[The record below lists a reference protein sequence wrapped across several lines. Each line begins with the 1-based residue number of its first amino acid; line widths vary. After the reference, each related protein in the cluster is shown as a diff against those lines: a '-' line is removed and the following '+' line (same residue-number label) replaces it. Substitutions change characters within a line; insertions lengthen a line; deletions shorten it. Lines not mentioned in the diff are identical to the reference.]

1 MKKICRL
8 AMVLGTVAVFGF
20 LGCTALTGNN
30 KSGTTQSGTEG
41 NTGGNENGNNTGEN
55 NQTQTVNLSTALSS
69 LTADE
74 ITALEESINTQILSS
89 TNGVTGITA
98 TIDADKNLSLTYGG
112 NASVAITPVLT
123 DDGAIKLLET
133 YANKSTVIAAKKT
146 ELKNTADNFTLPN
159 GLAQKLGGNAADLK
173 ASIKTVIENI
183 PTEKFAYSLG
193 NRAIYFK
200 MSDLDSSKL
209 PAVTAQTPDAEIIPG
224 VKRILRNGR
233 TAIDFTESNAEI
245 KIDFEGKNTSISPSK
260 GYYQGGLR
268 FAENANV
275 SLIGTDCLLGC
286 GGIDRSDFKN
296 NRNTLSIF
304 DILIKPETSVNF
316 SKINFST
323 SDNNLYGFKDMITKF
338 SSVLNIAKYGD
349 NDDIIKYDAK
359 EVVDETQSKRM
370 FEDNNNLNPALDSN
384 TDITIDADFAS
395 FLLSKDVSVKNVIID
410 NTKAWPDSRK
420 SQLGGKL
427 VNSVVETSMEEVEG
441 LKVKGL
447 VRFEQKSPKAFSEDG
462 LTKIILKEY
471 NVDTIYTGG
480 RYDISKLG
488 DMQDTITGDKIKNK
502 AAYFYL
508 SSDKDYLFGNVGLAK
523 AANGEDVFIG
533 QAYIISEGTHKGKYK
548 STASNSTEYSNKDI
562 EKAGNGEEYSSGIKL
577 DMGTG
582 TLSSYPLSRV
592 NNIKLTPMQKLL
604 LDDQHI
610 YG

>member
-55 NQTQTVNLSTALSS
+55 NQNQTVDLSTALSS
-69 LTADE
+69 FTEDE

-146 ELKNTADNFTLPN
+146 ELKNTAENFTLPN
-159 GLAQKLGGNAADLK
+159 GLAQKLEGNATDLK
-173 ASIKTVIENI
+173 TSIKTVIENI

-200 MSDLDSSKL
+200 ISDLDSSKL
-209 PAVTAQTPDAEIIPG
+209 PAVSTQTPNAEIIPG

-233 TAIDFTESNAEI
+233 TAIDFTGSNADKI
-245 KIDFEGKNTSISPSK
+245 KLDYSPNAEEDGIEYIGISNYYK
-260 GYYQGGLR
+260 GGVLFGDI
-268 FAENANV
+268 EKI
-275 SLIGTDCLLGC
+275 SLVGDEETLLYT
-286 GGIDRSDFKN
+286 INKDDFKLNDNKKSIKEYLENKSTNFTQVVINSSN
-296 NRNTLSIF
+296 NNIYGVIK
-304 DILIKPETSVNF
+304 DIYTKQGNKISTTS
-316 SKINFST
+316 
-323 SDNNLYGFKDMITKF
+323 GE
-338 SSVLNIAKYGD
+338 
-349 NDDIIKYDAK
+349 YDAK

-370 FEDNNNLNPALDSN
+370 FDDNNNLNPALESN
-384 TDITIDADFAS
+384 TDITIDVGLAS
-395 FLLSKDVSVKNVIID
+395 YLMNKGVTLKNVVITDENNAGWTIQP
-410 NTKAWPDSRK
+410 KDS
-420 SQLGGKL
+420 STTQLI
-427 VNSVVETSMEEVEG
+427 NSVVKSDMSGVTK
-441 LKVKGL
+441 LRVKGL
-447 VRFEQKSPKAFSEDG
+447 VRFEQKSPETLSGNQYSKVIFKDENTWNDELVASGKSTSNYPFFDISSLLNKQEEIATKLGFVYLSEDKVNTVNNS
-462 LTKIILKEY
+462 L
-471 NVDTIYTGG
+471 
-480 RYDISKLG
+480 
-488 DMQDTITGDKIKNK
+488 
-502 AAYFYL
+502 AASL
-508 SSDKDYLFGNVGLAK
+508 LFGEKYYKRGNYDYDNASRETYGNDGTIPTTVRNRTK
-523 AANGEDVFIG
+523 VEDGATV
-533 QAYIISEGTHKGKYK
+533 
-548 STASNSTEYSNKDI
+548 
-562 EKAGNGEEYSSGIKL
+562 
-577 DMGTG
+577 
-582 TLSSYPLSRV
+582 PLSRA